1 MGRLNYA
8 QQTNFIAGIPKLDN
22 IHLYLTNAICPG
34 VNLNLVEAYNQGMKT
49 ILAADGISY
58 NSASFNAILDEDFR
72 VYETIINNLQ
82 DAKSRT
88 NGSFADTNFD
98 MYVEIHNNKGN
109 LIFTI
114 WYRNCKIESVNDI
127 QLDTNNDQTINT
139 LDFTIRYDW
148 FDISHTGMSEEE
160 RVKYNMFPPKKIAD

>member
-58 NSASFNAILDEDFR
+58 NSASFNAILDEDFK

-82 DAKSRT
+82 DENQEQMEVSRKQT
-88 NGSFADTNFD
+88 LICMLSF
-98 MYVEIHNNKGN
+98 I
-109 LIFTI
+109 
-114 WYRNCKIESVNDI
+114 
-127 QLDTNNDQTINT
+127 
-139 LDFTIRYDW
+139 TIRV
-148 FDISHTGMSEEE
+148 I
-160 RVKYNMFPPKKIAD
+160 